1 MAWGA
6 GIGVVLWLPPVADQ
20 FTEEPGNLRQL
31 VDHFGSPPE
40 TPLGFSEGV
49 RLAFHHLDVWGGV
62 VMQVTGTG
70 RFVDTTSAWRGA
82 VTLVVWAVAAVV
94 AWRVGPSALR
104 SLHVVVGAGLVLG
117 TVSMAR
123 IFGRPW
129 FYLTLWAWGVT
140 LLLAG
145 AVLWTAVAWWQRAHP
160 DRPVATRVALAG
172 AGVALVA
179 SVATAV
185 TFAGAEHPEER
196 LSDAVGALAG
206 PTHDAVVD
214 AVGEATGPDGRYLLR
229 WSDAAD
235 IGSPGYGLLDELE
248 RRGLDVAADEN
259 FRVQVTEHRTRR
271 ASESDAQIHLA
282 TGAYIDRWRQVP
294 GAVEVASYDPRTAAE
309 QEEFAAVRQSF
320 IDRLTAEGLDEL
332 VPLVDV
338 NLFGIS
344 VDTRLSAADHA
355 DLARLIELGQ
365 PMSVFIAPAAAD
377 DDPGAL

>member
-1 MAWGA
+1 M
-6 GIGVVLWLPPVADQ
+6 
-20 FTEEPGNLRQL
+20 
-31 VDHFGSPPE
+31 
-40 TPLGFSEGV
+40 
-49 RLAFHHLDVWGGV
+49 
-62 VMQVTGTG
+62 
-70 RFVDTTSAWRGA
+70 
-82 VTLVVWAVAAVV
+82 
-94 AWRVGPSALR
+94 
-104 SLHVVVGAGLVLG
+104 
-117 TVSMAR
+117 
-123 IFGRPW
+123 
-129 FYLTLWAWGVT
+129 
-140 LLLAG
+140 
-145 AVLWTAVAWWQRAHP
+145 
-160 DRPVATRVALAG
+160 
-172 AGVALVA
+172 
-179 SVATAV
+179 
-185 TFAGAEHPEER
+185 
-196 LSDAVGALAG
+196 
-206 PTHDAVVD
+206 
-214 AVGEATGPDGRYLLR
+214 GEATGPDGRYLLR